1 MDLMRLAPM
10 YFGPGTSYKAC
21 TDHAMYQALLESI
34 SSQHSALS
42 ANIRVDVKGNSKHVQ
57 AIVS

>member
-10 YFGPGTSYKAC
+10 YVGPGTPYKAF
-21 TDHAMYQALLESI
+21 TDHAMHKAFLESI
-34 SSQHSALS
+34 STQHSDLS
-42 ANIRVDVKGNSKHVQ
+42 ANIRVDVKGNIEHVQ